1 MSVTLFPLAP
11 RPENEEARNAAVHS
25 SGLLRKVGDPELN
38 ALCVEAKMVASSDW
52 AGIALVVGEVQ
63 RVIASSG
70 GLIGHYD
77 RDRSMTA
84 YAILTPS
91 EVLNLADARAEARFV
106 SNSFAR
112 TGLIRF
118 FVAVPFIDER
128 GFALGALCVSSR
140 RSRPAAD
147 DQTVTALK
155 ALASQVLRH

>member
-11 RPENEEARNAAVHS
+11 RPANEAARSAAVHS
-25 SGLLRKVGDPELN
+25 SGLLQRVGDPELN
-38 ALCVEAKMVASSDW
+38 ALCVEAKRVASSDW
-52 AGIALVVGEVQ
+52 AGIALIVGEVQ
-63 RVIASSG
+63 NVIASSG

-84 YAILTPS
+84 QAILAPS
-91 EVLNLADARAEARFV
+91 EVLNLADARAEARFA

-112 TGLIRF
+112 VGLIRF

-140 RSRPAAD
+140 SPRPAAD
-147 DQTVTALK
+147 DQTVSALK
-155 ALASQVLRH
+155 ALASQVLRR